1 MSIDLIHFF
10 DIFCERYV
18 NKRNMENISYLA
30 GFTRAYIYN
39 MRATKKR
46 GYELLIRVKP
56 K

>member
-10 DIFCERYV
+10 DIFCGRYV

-39 MRATKKR
+39 MRATEKER
-46 GYELLIRVKP
+46 L
-56 K
+56 